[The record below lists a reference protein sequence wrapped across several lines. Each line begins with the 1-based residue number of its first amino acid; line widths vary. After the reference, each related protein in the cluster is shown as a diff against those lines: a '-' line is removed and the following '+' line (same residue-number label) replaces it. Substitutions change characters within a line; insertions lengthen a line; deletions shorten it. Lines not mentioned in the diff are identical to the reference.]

1 MPYSLNLAGGL
12 DLGPLLT
19 LKKGAYFGV
28 GPGTRGSPQG
38 GVLRRHW
45 PLVSVLRGGK
55 ADVRSSSGSEDHG
68 LFELGRKVEAPS
80 EVLLSGLIF
89 LSAHPERVG
98 GIRGGS
104 LGRDLPHKD
113 SLLAP
118 RSQKLGCDVW
128 LDSEVSY
135 QRCNSPA
142 ATGGPI
148 SS

>member
-98 GIRGGS
+98 GLEAGV
-104 LGRDLPHKD
+104 LGETCHTKIPCLP
-113 SLLAP
+113 
-118 RSQKLGCDVW
+118 
-128 LDSEVSY
+128 
-135 QRCNSPA
+135 PA
-142 ATGGPI
+142 ARSLVAMFGLTLRCPTKM
-148 SS
+148 